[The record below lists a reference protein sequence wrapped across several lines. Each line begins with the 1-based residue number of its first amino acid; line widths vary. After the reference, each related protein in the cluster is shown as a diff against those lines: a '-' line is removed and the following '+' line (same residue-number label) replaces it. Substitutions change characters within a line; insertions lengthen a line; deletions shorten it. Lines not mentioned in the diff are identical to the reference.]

1 MVNDWLIDDFVANTW
16 LSWRSLAATADG
28 EYRESWQPV
37 AVTGRHL
44 STGRGE
50 PTDEMRQILRQGRRT
65 ADGLQGEPLIL
76 KANRLSSGQ
85 TVANRHIAMSAAGAI
100 DRIEAGRATRQYR

>member
-1 MVNDWLIDDFVANTW
+1 MVNDWLIGDFVANTW
-16 LSWRSLAATADG
+16 LSWRSLAATAAG
-28 EYRESWQPV
+28 ENRECWQPG

-76 KANRLSSGQ
+76 KANRLPSGKS
-85 TVANRHIAMSAAGAI
+85 VANRRIAMSVAGAI